1 MIPKIKQGVIS
12 SVNESSKDKGFI
24 KDGWKQMMEQDPYLF
39 SCLTETCDRMK
50 DRKMK
55 EGFLRGSWLVWALY
69 NSQDEADQMN
79 KEWGL

>member
-1 MIPKIKQGVIS
+1 
-12 SVNESSKDKGFI
+12 
-24 KDGWKQMMEQDPYLF
+24 
-39 SCLTETCDRMK
+39 
-50 DRKMK
+50 MK